1 MPDDPL
7 NREFS
12 RLLARSGW
20 TQAEA
25 ARQLSLT
32 PAAISRYLSG
42 ETRPSMTV
50 IRLLKLLLQDTAPV
64 AVPADSVGA
73 GTGPMLPLEPWEGRL
88 LRELRQLDAETRR
101 QVVSGLRTLIR
112 ACRPRPASQGWKAG
126 KVIHKDR

>member
-1 MPDDPL
+1 MPGDPL

-12 RLLARSGW
+12 RLLAGSGW

-42 ETRPSMTV
+42 ETRPSVTV
-50 IRLLKLLLQDTAPV
+50 IRLLKLLLHDTAPMP
-64 AVPADSVGA
+64 VPAADRRA
-73 GTGPMLPLEPWEGRL
+73 GTDPLLPLEPWEGPL
-88 LRELRQLDAETRR
+88 LAELRQLDAETRR
-101 QVVSGLRTLIR
+101 QVVRGLRTLIR
-112 ACRPRPASQGWKAG
+112 AYRGRPAGGVRKVG